1 MDNYLTG
8 NISVMNRIAQ
18 SVLLCVLGISLVS
31 AEPSRLYAEEQPA
44 KPKGEELAQQ
54 IEGTW
59 VYAGKPGEPNAPTV
73 GLRLKTMR
81 HGLYKVSQFDPNT
94 RAEIYH
100 HGGTY
105 TLSGDQYAEHVT
117 YSSEDRPELVKQ
129 TFRFTIKIEGD
140 TLTQTGVGNPW
151 TEVWKRVKQ
160 PPKKE

>member
-1 MDNYLTG
+1 M
-8 NISVMNRIAQ
+8 SKIAH
-18 SVLLCVLGISLVS
+18 SVLLCALGMSLVS
-31 AEPSRLYAEEQPA
+31 AEPSRLHAEEQPA
-44 KPKGEELAQQ
+44 KSNGEALAQQ

-59 VYAGKPGEPNAPTV
+59 VYAGKPGEPDGPTV

-129 TFRFTIKIEGD
+129 TFRFTIKIDGD
-140 TLTQTGVGNPW
+140 TLTQIGVGNPW